1 MTKDVIISI
10 QGLQYA
16 VENEED
22 SPIEVIS
29 FGEYHKRGDKHY
41 LIYEE
46 PQEGSTQMIKSR
58 IKFSEKGLELVK
70 KGESSTHMIFIP
82 GEEYMCCYETP
93 YGDLTLG
100 LKTHSLKLQEEDD
113 FIRMDLVYELAI
125 NAAHLAKCTLVVR
138 VQPRG
143 IGRE

>member
-41 LIYEE
+41 LI
-46 PQEGSTQMIKSR
+46 MKSR
-58 IKFSEKGLELVK
+58 RK
-70 KGESSTHMIFIP
+70 
-82 GEEYMCCYETP
+82 
-93 YGDLTLG
+93 
-100 LKTHSLKLQEEDD
+100 
-113 FIRMDLVYELAI
+113 A
-125 NAAHLAKCTLVVR
+125 VR
-138 VQPRG
+138 K
-143 IGRE
+143 